1 MSYQQPGTLWKS
13 GYFWL
18 LVRKMTRLSNL
29 TTRNLLIAM
38 HDAIATAV
46 ALLASFYLRFEGDW
60 FFDRVPLL
68 LRMLPFFIA
77 LSIVVCYAFNLTTT
91 KWRFFS
97 LPDVLNIL
105 RAAAVLTVAL
115 VVLDYIFVAPN
126 VHGSSVAPNV
136 QGAFFLGKITIILYF
151 FLEVFFLSGSRFVY
165 RYFRYTRAR
174 YHARTDEDAAPALLI
189 GRAAD
194 AEVLL
199 RAIESGAV
207 KRLWPVGVL
216 SPSPADRGQMIRN
229 IPVLGGID
237 DLDDV
242 IEDFAKRNK
251 PIARVVMAPSAFE
264 PDARP
269 ESVLMRAR
277 RHGLIV
283 SRLPS
288 LESGDAPRLTAVAVE
303 DLLLRPS
310 EKIDYARLEALVKNK
325 SVIVTGGGG
334 SIGSEICDRVATF
347 GAARL
352 LVIEN
357 SEPALYAVV
366 ESLTAQNTEAAIE
379 GRIAD
384 IRDRDRIHRLMSEF
398 KPDIVF
404 HAAAL
409 KHVPILERDWSEG
422 VKTNI
427 FGSINVAD
435 AAIASGAEAMV
446 MISTDKA
453 IEPVSMLGLTK
464 RFAEMY
470 CQALDHDL
478 ATQSDGKSR
487 MRLISVRFGNVL
499 ASNGSVVPKFKAQI
513 EAGGPVTVT
522 HPDMVRY
529 FMTIREACDL
539 VLTAATHALTPVR
552 PDVSVYVL
560 NMGQP
565 VKIVD
570 LAERMIRL
578 SGLQPGHDIEIVFTG
593 MRPGE
598 RLNEIL
604 FATEEPTVEIGLAG
618 IMAAK
623 PNEPPMQTLRKW
635 IGMLEQAIAK
645 DDRATIKAVLKDAVP
660 EFGPVAAAEATAR
673 SGPILQS

>member
-1 MSYQQPGTLWKS
+1 
-13 GYFWL
+13 
-18 LVRKMTRLSNL
+18 MTRFSQL
-29 TTRNLLIAM
+29 TLRNFLIAT
-38 HDAIATAV
+38 HDALATAF
-46 ALLASFYLRFEGDW
+46 ALFASFYLRFEGDMFW
-60 FFDRVPLL
+60 DRLPLL
-68 LRMLPFFIA
+68 LRIMPWFVAF
-77 LSIVVCYAFNLTTT
+77 SVVVCYLLKLTTT
-91 KWRFFS
+91 KWRFIS
-97 LPDVLNIL
+97 LPDALNIL
-105 RAAAVLTVAL
+105 RVASVLTFTL
-115 VVLDYIFVAPN
+115 LVLDYIFVRPN
-126 VHGSSVAPNV
+126 VYGT
-136 QGAFFLGKITIILYF
+136 FFLGRITIVLYW
-151 FLEVFFLSGSRFVY
+151 FLEVFCLSALRFGY
-165 RYFRYTRAR
+165 RYFRYTRTR
-174 YHARTDEDAAPALLI
+174 HHALTQEASSTLLI

-194 AEVLL
+194 AEVVL
-199 RAIESGAV
+199 RGIENGAV

-216 SPSPADRGQMIRN
+216 SPSPSDRGQSIRN
-229 IPVLGGID
+229 IPVLGGVD
-237 DLDDV
+237 DIEAV
-242 IEDFAKRNK
+242 IRDFARREK
-251 PIARVVMAPSAFE
+251 PVMRVVMMPSAFE
-264 PDARP
+264 PEAHP
-269 ESVLMRAR
+269 ESVLMGAR
-277 RHGLIV
+277 RLGLIV

-288 LESGDAPRLTAVAVE
+288 LESGAAPRLTTVAVE
-303 DLLLRPS
+303 DLLLRAS
-310 EKIDYARLEALVKNK
+310 ENIDYARLEALVNNK
-325 SVIVTGGGG
+325 AVIVTGGGG
-334 SIGSEICDRVATF
+334 SIGSEICERVATF

-352 LVIEN
+352 LIIEN
-357 SEPALYAVV
+357 SEPALYAI
-366 ESLTAQNTEAAIE
+366 TEALAAGETSAAIE

-384 IRDRDRIHRLMSEF
+384 IRDRERMLRLMNEF

-435 AAIASGAEAMV
+435 AALAAGAEAMV

-478 ATQSDGKSR
+478 GQQRFGAPR

-539 VLTAATHALTPVR
+539 VLTAATHALTPAHA
-552 PDVSVYVL
+552 DVAVYVL

-565 VKIVD
+565 VKIVE

-578 SGLQPGHDIEIVFTG
+578 SGLEPGRDIEIVFTG

-604 FATEEPTVEIGLAG
+604 FANEEPAIEIGVAG

-623 PNEPPMQTLRKW
+623 PNEPPMQALRKW
-635 IGMLEQAIAK
+635 IGALERAIAE
-645 DDRATIKAVLKDAVP
+645 DDRATIKAVLKEAVP
-660 EFGPVAAAEATAR
+660 EFGAIRPADISTVPSDT
-673 SGPILQS
+673 L

>member
-1 MSYQQPGTLWKS
+1 
-13 GYFWL
+13 
-18 LVRKMTRLSNL
+18 MTRFSQL
-29 TTRNLLIAM
+29 TLRNFLIAT
-38 HDAIATAV
+38 HDALATGF
-46 ALLASFYLRFEGDW
+46 ALFASFYLRFEGDMFW
-60 FFDRVPLL
+60 DRLPLL
-68 LRMLPFFIA
+68 LRIMPWFVAF
-77 LSIVVCYAFNLTTT
+77 SVVVCYLLNLTTT
-91 KWRFFS
+91 KWRFIS
-97 LPDVLNIL
+97 LPDALNIL
-105 RAAAVLTVAL
+105 RVASVLTFAL
-115 VVLDYIFVAPN
+115 LVLDYIFVRPN
-126 VHGSSVAPNV
+126 VYGT
-136 QGAFFLGKITIILYF
+136 FFLGRITIVLYW
-151 FLEVFFLSGSRFVY
+151 FLEVFCLSALRFGY
-165 RYFRYTRAR
+165 RYFRYTRTR
-174 YHARTDEDAAPALLI
+174 HHALTQEASSTLLI

-194 AEVLL
+194 AEIVL
-199 RAIESGAV
+199 RGIENGAV

-216 SPSPADRGQMIRN
+216 SPSRADRGQLIRN
-229 IPVLGGID
+229 IPVLGGVD
-237 DLDDV
+237 DIEAV
-242 IEDFAKRNK
+242 IRDFARREK
-251 PIARVVMAPSAFE
+251 PVLRVVMMPSAFE
-264 PDARP
+264 PEAHP
-269 ESVLMRAR
+269 ESVLMGAR
-277 RHGLIV
+277 RLGLIV

-288 LESGDAPRLTAVAVE
+288 LESGAAPRLTTVAVE
-303 DLLLRPS
+303 DLLLRAS
-310 EKIDYARLEALVKNK
+310 EKIDYARLEALVNNK
-325 SVIVTGGGG
+325 AVIVTGGGG
-334 SIGSEICDRVATF
+334 SIGSEICERVATF

-352 LVIEN
+352 LIIEN
-357 SEPALYAVV
+357 SEPALYAV
-366 ESLTAQNTEAAIE
+366 TEALAARETSATIE

-384 IRDRDRIHRLMSEF
+384 IRDRERMLRLMNEF
-398 KPDIVF
+398 RPDIVF

-435 AAIASGAEAMV
+435 AALAAGAEAMV

-478 ATQSDGKSR
+478 ASHRYGAPR

-539 VLTAATHALTPVR
+539 VLTAATHALAPPH

-565 VKIVD
+565 VKIVE

-578 SGLQPGHDIEIVFTG
+578 SGLEPGQDIEIVFTG

-604 FATEEPTVEIGLAG
+604 FANEEPAIEIGVAG

-623 PNEPPMQTLRKW
+623 PKEPPMQDLRKW
-635 IGMLEQAIAK
+635 IGALEQAIAE
-645 DDRATIKAVLKDAVP
+645 DDRATIKAVLKEAVP
-660 EFGPVAAAEATAR
+660 EFGPIRPADISTVPSDTLLR
-673 SGPILQS
+673 SPSLGSD

>member
-1 MSYQQPGTLWKS
+1 
-13 GYFWL
+13 
-18 LVRKMTRLSNL
+18 MTRISHLNL
-29 TTRNLLIAM
+29 RNFLIAL
-38 HDAIATAV
+38 HDLLATAAALFV
-46 ALLASFYLRFEGDW
+46 AFYLRFEGGDG
-60 FFDRVPLL
+60 FFARLPLL
-68 LRMLPFFIA
+68 LQILPYFLAFSVVVFF
-77 LSIVVCYAFNLTTT
+77 LLNLTTT
-91 KWRFFS
+91 KWRFIS
-97 LPDVLNIL
+97 LPDALNII
-105 RAAAVLTVAL
+105 RAATVLTIAL
-115 VVLDYIFVAPN
+115 LVLDYIFLAPN
-126 VHGSSVAPNV
+126 VHGT
-136 QGAFFLGKITIILYF
+136 FFLGKVTIILYW
-151 FLEVFFLSGSRFVY
+151 FLEISFLSASRFTY
-165 RYFRYTRAR
+165 RYFRYTRVR
-174 YHARTDEDAAPALLI
+174 RHARIEDASPTLLI

-199 RAIESGAV
+199 RGIESGAI

-216 SPSPADRGQMIRN
+216 SPSSADRGQFIRN
-229 IPVLGGID
+229 VPVLGNID
-237 DLDDV
+237 DIEDV
-242 IEDFAKRNK
+242 IGDFAKRNK
-251 PIARVVMAPSAFE
+251 SIARVVMTPSAFE
-264 PDARP
+264 PEAHP

-277 RHGLIV
+277 RLGLIV

-310 EKIDYARLEALVKNK
+310 EKIDYARLEALIRGKA
-325 SVIVTGGGG
+325 VIVTGGGG
-334 SIGSEICDRVATF
+334 SIGSEICERVVAF

-352 LVIEN
+352 LIIEH
-357 SEPALYAVV
+357 SEPALYGI
-366 ESLTAQNTEAAIE
+366 TEALAAHGAGAAIE

-384 IRDRDRIHRLMSEF
+384 IRDRERVIRLMAEF

-435 AAIASGAEAMV
+435 AALAAGAEAMV

-478 ATQSDGKSR
+478 SSQRGTR
-487 MRLISVRFGNVL
+487 LPMRLISVRFGNVL

-513 EAGGPVTVT
+513 ESGGPVTVT

-539 VLTAATHALTPVR
+539 VITAATHALGAER
-552 PDVSVYVL
+552 SNVSVYVL

-578 SGLQPGHDIEIVFTG
+578 SGLQPGYDIEIVFTG

-604 FATEEPTVEIGLAG
+604 FASEEPTVEIGIAG
-618 IMAAK
+618 IMAAR

-635 IGMLEQAIAK
+635 TTALEQAIAR
-645 DDRATIKAVLKDAVP
+645 DDRATIRTILKDAVP
-660 EFGPVAAAEATAR
+660 EFGSTAA
-673 SGPILQS
+673 

>member
-1 MSYQQPGTLWKS
+1 
-13 GYFWL
+13 
-18 LVRKMTRLSNL
+18 MTPLSNL
-29 TTRNLLIAM
+29 TSRNLLIAI
-38 HDAIATAV
+38 HDALATTLAV
-46 ALLASFYLRFEGDW
+46 LASFYLRFEGELLS
-60 FFDRVPLL
+60 DRLPLL
-68 LRMLPFFIA
+68 LRILPFFIA
-77 LSIVVCYAFNLTTT
+77 FSVVVCYLFNLTTT
-91 KWRFFS
+91 KWRFIS
-97 LPDVLNIL
+97 LPDALNIL
-105 RAAAVLTVAL
+105 RVATVLTFAL
-115 VVLDYIFVAPN
+115 LALDYIFVAPN
-126 VHGSSVAPNV
+126 VYGT
-136 QGAFFLGKITIILYF
+136 FFLGKITIILYW
-151 FLEVFFLSGSRFVY
+151 FLEVSFLSGLRFAY
-165 RYFRYTRAR
+165 RYFRYTRALR
-174 YHARTDEDAAPALLI
+174 HARTDDASPTLLI
-189 GRAAD
+189 GRTAD
-194 AEVLL
+194 VEILL
-199 RAIESGAV
+199 RGIENGAV
-207 KRLWPVGVL
+207 KHLWPIGLL
-216 SPSPADRGQMIRN
+216 SPSLADRGQLIRN

-237 DLDDV
+237 DFEDV
-242 IEDFAKRNK
+242 VRDFARRNRA
-251 PIARVVMAPSAFE
+251 IARLVMAPSAFE
-264 PDARP
+264 PEAHP

-277 RHGLIV
+277 RLGLIV

-288 LESGDAPRLTAVAVE
+288 LGSGEVPRLTPVAVE

-310 EKIDYARLEALVKNK
+310 EKIDYARLEALVMNK
-325 SVIVTGGGG
+325 AIIVTGGGG
-334 SIGSEICDRVATF
+334 SIGSEICERVVTF

-357 SEPALYAVV
+357 SEPALYAIL
-366 ESLTAQNTEAAIE
+366 ETLLAQNTEAVIE

-384 IRDRDRIHRLMSEF
+384 IRDRDRVMLLINEF

-427 FGSINVAD
+427 FGSVNVAD
-435 AAIASGAEAMV
+435 AALASGASAMV

-478 ATQSDGKSR
+478 ASETGGKPP

-539 VLTAATHALTPVR
+539 VITAATHALTPVR
-552 PDVSVYVL
+552 PDVSIYVL

-578 SGLQPGHDIEIVFTG
+578 SGLQPGYDIEIAFTG
-593 MRPGE
+593 IRPGE

-604 FATEEPTVEIGLAG
+604 FATEEPTIDIGIAG

-623 PNEPPMQTLRKW
+623 PNEPPMRALRKW
-635 IGMLEQAIAK
+635 IEALEHATAK
-645 DDRATIKAVLKDAVP
+645 DDRAAIRMVLKDAVP
-660 EFGPVAAAEATAR
+660 EFGAR
-673 SGPILQS
+673 IVK

>member
-1 MSYQQPGTLWKS
+1 
-13 GYFWL
+13 
-18 LVRKMTRLSNL
+18 MTRLSSL
-29 TTRNLLIAM
+29 TSRNALIAA
-38 HDAIATAV
+38 HDALATAL
-46 ALLASFYLRFEGDW
+46 ALFASFYVRFEGSEY
-60 FFDRVPLL
+60 FYVRVPLL
-68 LRMLPFFIA
+68 LHILPYFIA
-77 LSIVVCYAFNLTTT
+77 FSVVVCYVFNLTTT
-91 KWRFFS
+91 KWRFIS
-97 LPDVLNIL
+97 LPDALNIL
-105 RAAAVLTVAL
+105 RAATVLTVAL
-115 VVLDYIFVAPN
+115 LVMDYVFVAPN
-126 VHGSSVAPNV
+126 VHGT
-136 QGAFFLGKITIILYF
+136 FFAGKITIILYW
-151 FLEVFFLSGSRFVY
+151 FLEISFLGALRFAY
-165 RYFRYTRAR
+165 RYFRYTRVR
-174 YHARTDEDAAPALLI
+174 RHARTDGASPALLV

-199 RAIESGAV
+199 RGIENGAV
-207 KRLWPVGVL
+207 TRLWPVGVL
-216 SPSPADRGQMIRN
+216 SPSMADRGQSIRN

-237 DLDDV
+237 DIEDV
-242 IEDFAKRNK
+242 IRDFARREK
-251 PIARVVMAPSAFE
+251 PIARVVMMPSAFDPE
-264 PDARP
+264 AHP

-277 RHGLIV
+277 RLGLIV
-283 SRLPS
+283 SRMPS
-288 LESGDAPRLTAVAVE
+288 LEGGDAPRLTTVDVQ
-303 DLLLRPS
+303 DLLLRS
-310 EKIDYARLEALVKNK
+310 SVDIDYARLEALAKGK
-325 SVIVTGGGG
+325 AVIVTGGGG
-334 SIGSEICDRVATF
+334 SIGSEICNRVATF

-357 SEPALYAVV
+357 SEPALYAV
-366 ESLTAQNTEAAIE
+366 TEALAARETSAVIE

-384 IRDRDRIHRLMSEF
+384 IRDRARIMRLMAAF

-427 FGSINVAD
+427 FGSVNVAD
-435 AAIASGAEAMV
+435 AALAAGAKAMV

-478 ATQSDGKSR
+478 ATQSGGAAR
-487 MRLISVRFGNVL
+487 MRIISVRFGNVL

-513 EAGGPVTVT
+513 DAGGPVTVT
-522 HPDMVRY
+522 HPDIVRY

-539 VLTAATHALTPVR
+539 VLTAATHALTPAR
-552 PDVSVYVL
+552 ADVSVYVL

-578 SGLQPGHDIEIVFTG
+578 SGLEPGHDIEIVFTG

-604 FATEEPTVEIGLAG
+604 FASEEPAVEIGVAG

-635 IGMLEQAIAK
+635 IATLEQAIAN
-645 DDRATIKAVLKDAVP
+645 DDRTTIRAILKDAVP
-660 EFGPVAAAEATAR
+660 EFGSTAA
-673 SGPILQS
+673 

>member
-1 MSYQQPGTLWKS
+1 
-13 GYFWL
+13 
-18 LVRKMTRLSNL
+18 MTRLSQL
-29 TTRNLLIAM
+29 THRNFLIAM
-38 HDAIATAV
+38 HDALATAF
-46 ALLASFYLRFEGDW
+46 ALLASFYLRFEGSDA
-60 FFDRVPLL
+60 FFARLPLL
-68 LRMLPFFIA
+68 LRILPFFVVF
-77 LSIVVCYAFNLTTT
+77 SIVICYLFNLTTT
-91 KWRFFS
+91 KWRFIS
-97 LPDVLNIL
+97 LPDALNIL
-105 RAAAVLTVAL
+105 RVATVLTVAL
-115 VVLDYIFVAPN
+115 VVLDYIFIFEASSGTAP
-126 VHGSSVAPNV
+126 VLFGRVTIV
-136 QGAFFLGKITIILYF
+136 LYWFLQ
-151 FLEVFFLSGSRFVY
+151 VFSLSALRFGY
-165 RYFRYTRAR
+165 RYFRFSRVRRRAR
-174 YHARTDEDAAPALLI
+174 AEGAVSTLLI

-199 RAIESGAV
+199 RGIESGAV
-207 KRLWPVGVL
+207 KQLWPVGIL
-216 SPSPADRGQMIRN
+216 SPSAADRGQAIRN
-229 IPVLGGID
+229 VPVLGGID
-237 DLDDV
+237 DVEDV
-242 IEDFAKRNK
+242 IRDYAGRGK
-251 PIARVVMAPSAFE
+251 PISRLVMTPSAFE
-264 PDARP
+264 PEAHP
-269 ESVLMRAR
+269 EAVLMRAKR
-277 RHGLIV
+277 LGLIV

-288 LESGDAPRLTAVAVE
+288 LESGDVPRLTNVAVE

-310 EKIDYARLEALVKNK
+310 EKIDYARLETLVKGK
-325 SVIVTGGGG
+325 AVIVTGGGG
-334 SIGSEICDRVATF
+334 SIGAEICDRVATF
-347 GAARL
+347 GASRL

-357 SEPALYAVV
+357 SEPALYAVT
-366 ESLTAQNTEAAIE
+366 ETLTERATGAVIE

-384 IRDRDRIHRLMSEF
+384 IRDRERVMQLIGEF

-409 KHVPILERDWSEG
+409 KHVPILERDGSEG

-427 FGSINVAD
+427 FGSVNVAD
-435 AAIASGAEAMV
+435 AALAAGAKAMV

-470 CQALDHDL
+470 CQALDRDL
-478 ATQSDGKSR
+478 GAQSQGAPH

-539 VLTAATHALTPVR
+539 VLTAATHALTPAR

-578 SGLQPGHDIEIVFTG
+578 SGLQPGYDIDIVFSG

-604 FATEEPTVEIGLAG
+604 FASEEPTIEIGIAG
-618 IMAAK
+618 VMAAK
-623 PNEPPMQTLRKW
+623 PNEPPMATLREW
-635 IGMLEQAIAK
+635 LAALEQAIAR
-645 DDRATIKAVLKDAVP
+645 DDRAAIKALLKEAVP
-660 EFGPVAAAEATAR
+660 EFGAASAGATVASA
-673 SGPILQS
+673 PPL

>member
-1 MSYQQPGTLWKS
+1 
-13 GYFWL
+13 
-18 LVRKMTRLSNL
+18 MTRFSQL
-29 TTRNLLIAM
+29 TLRNFLIAT
-38 HDAIATAV
+38 HDAIATTL
-46 ALLASFYLRFEGDW
+46 ALLASFYLRFDGEW
-60 FFDRVPLL
+60 FDERLPPLL
-68 LRMLPFFIA
+68 RILPWFVAF
-77 LSIVVCYAFNLTTT
+77 SVVVCYACKLTTT
-91 KWRFFS
+91 KWRFIS
-97 LPDVLNIL
+97 LPDALNIL
-105 RAAAVLTVAL
+105 RVSSVLTLAL
-115 VVLDYIFVAPN
+115 LVLDYIFVSPHF
-126 VHGSSVAPNV
+126 HGT
-136 QGAFFLGKITIILYF
+136 FFLGRIAIVLYW
-151 FLEVFFLSGSRFVY
+151 FLQVFFLSALRFGY
-165 RYFRYTRAR
+165 RYFRYTRTR
-174 YHARTDEDAAPALLI
+174 HHARAENASSTLLI

-194 AEVLL
+194 AEIVL
-199 RAIESGAV
+199 RGIENGAV

-216 SPSPADRGQMIRN
+216 SPSTSDQGQLIRN
-229 IPVLGGID
+229 IPVLGGVD
-237 DLDDV
+237 DIEAV
-242 IEDFAKRNK
+242 IRDFSTREK
-251 PIARVVMAPSAFE
+251 PITRVVMTPSAFE
-264 PDARP
+264 PDAHP

-277 RHGLIV
+277 RLGLIV
-283 SRLPS
+283 SRMPS
-288 LESGDAPRLTAVAVE
+288 LESGDAPRLTTVAVE
-303 DLLLRPS
+303 DLLLRSS

-325 SVIVTGGGG
+325 AVIVTGGGG
-334 SIGSEICDRVATF
+334 SIGSEICERVATF

-352 LVIEN
+352 LVVEN
-357 SEPALYAVV
+357 SEPALYAVT
-366 ESLTAQNTEAAIE
+366 EALTAREHGVVIE

-384 IRDRDRIHRLMSEF
+384 IRDRERIMRLMNEF

-427 FGSINVAD
+427 FGSVNVAD
-435 AAIASGAEAMV
+435 AALAAGAEAMV

-470 CQALDHDL
+470 CQALDRDL
-478 ATQSDGKSR
+478 AFQGGGKPR

-539 VLTAATHALTPVR
+539 VLTAVTHALTPTH
-552 PDVSVYVL
+552 PEVSVYVL

-565 VKIVD
+565 VKIVE

-578 SGLQPGHDIEIVFTG
+578 SGLEPGHDIEIVFSG

-604 FATEEPTVEIGLAG
+604 FASEEPAVDIGVAG

-623 PNEPPMQTLRKW
+623 PNEPPMQALRKW
-635 IGMLEQAIAK
+635 VAALEQAIGN

-660 EFGPVAAAEATAR
+660 EFGPITPAEIPTVPSLLR
-673 SGPILQS
+673 S

>member
-1 MSYQQPGTLWKS
+1 MI
-13 GYFWL
+13 
-18 LVRKMTRLSNL
+18 RLSNL
-29 TTRNLLIAM
+29 TSRNAWIAA
-38 HDAIATAV
+38 HDAIATTLAV
-46 ALLASFYLRFEGDW
+46 FASFYLRFEGGEY
-60 FFDRVPLL
+60 FFDRLPLL
-68 LRMLPFFIA
+68 LNILPYFIA
-77 LSIVVCYAFNLTTT
+77 FSVVVCYFFNLTTT
-91 KWRFFS
+91 KWRFIS
-97 LPDVLNIL
+97 LPDALNIL
-105 RAAAVLTVAL
+105 RAATVLTVGL
-115 VVLDYIFVAPN
+115 LVLDYVFVSPN
-126 VHGSSVAPNV
+126 VHGT
-136 QGAFFLGKITIILYF
+136 FFLGKITIVLYW
-151 FLEVFFLSGSRFVY
+151 FLEVFFLSALRFAY
-165 RYFRYTRAR
+165 RYFRYTRVR
-174 YHARTDEDAAPALLI
+174 RHARTEGASAALLI

-199 RAIESGAV
+199 RGIENGAV
-207 KRLWPVGVL
+207 KRLWPVGIL
-216 SPSPADRGQMIRN
+216 SPSMADRGQSIRS
-229 IPVLGGID
+229 IPVLGGVD
-237 DLDDV
+237 D
-242 IEDFAKRNK
+242 IEDIIRDFAKRDK
-251 PIARVVMAPSAFE
+251 PITRVVMMPSAFE
-264 PDARP
+264 PESRP
-269 ESVLMRAR
+269 ESILMRAR
-277 RHGLIV
+277 RLGTIV

-288 LESGDAPRLTAVAVE
+288 LESGDTPRLTAVAVE
-303 DLLLRPS
+303 DLLLRS
-310 EKIDYARLEALVKNK
+310 SVNIDYARLEALVNNK
-325 SVIVTGGGG
+325 AVIVTGGGG

-357 SEPALYAVV
+357 SEPALYAVM
-366 ESLTAQNTEAAIE
+366 ENLTARETNAVIE

-384 IRDRDRIHRLMSEF
+384 IRDRDRILRLMNEF

-427 FGSINVAD
+427 FGSVNVAD
-435 AAIASGAEAMV
+435 AALAAGAGAMV

-478 ATQSDGKSR
+478 AVGLAERPR

-539 VLTAATHALTPVR
+539 VLTAATHALTPAR
-552 PDVSVYVL
+552 ADVSVYVL
-560 NMGQP
+560 NMGHP

-578 SGLQPGHDIEIVFTG
+578 SGLEPGHDIDIVFTG

-604 FATEEPTVEIGLAG
+604 FASEEPAVEIGVDG

-623 PNEPPMQTLRKW
+623 PNEPPMPTLRNW
-635 IGMLEQAIAK
+635 IVALEQAIAS
-645 DDRATIKAVLKDAVP
+645 DDRATIKVVLKDAVP
-660 EFGPVAAAEATAR
+660 EFKTVQA
-673 SGPILQS
+673 